1 MNRYLEMT
9 LHAYGERLTGN
20 EPTPGSASAAALAG
34 SHAAALG
41 TAAAVLTYADPIW
54 EAIDPALQE
63 QFREAHEELV
73 VLQGALARMT
83 AADIGAAAGLQAAL
97 ALPKGTAEERAE
109 RKTAVEAAAARLLG
123 TPLKTAEHCLSVL
136 DYLQKIATC
145 GERGSLPEIGTA
157 SALAFAGLDGSL
169 LNVRCNLAILPDER
183 QRAEFVDAAERM
195 WERGNEMREETMAAL
210 FIRLSAE

>member
-1 MNRYLEMT
+1 MNRYMEMT
-9 LHAYGERLTGN
+9 LHAYGVRLTGSD
-20 EPTPGSASAAALAG
+20 PTPGSASAAALAG

-41 TAAAVLTYADPIW
+41 TAAAVRTYTDPGW
-54 EAIDPALQE
+54 EAVDPAIQE

-73 VLQGALARMT
+73 VLQGVLARMSE
-83 AADIGAAAGLQAAL
+83 ADIGAAAALQAAF
-97 ALPKGTAEERAE
+97 ALPREPAEAREA
-109 RKTAVEAAAARLLG
+109 RKAAVEAAAAQVLG
-123 TPLKTAEHCLSVL
+123 TPLKTAEHCLAVL

-145 GERGSLPEIGTA
+145 GERSALPEIGTA

-183 QRAEFVDAAERM
+183 QRAEFVDTAERM

-210 FIRLSAE
+210 FIRMSAE

>member
-1 MNRYLEMT
+1 MNQYMKMT
-9 LHAYGERLTGN
+9 LHAFGEGLADN
-20 EPTPGSASAAALAG
+20 EPSPGGARAAALAG

-41 TAAAVLTYADPIW
+41 TAAATRTYGDDTW
-54 EAIDPALQE
+54 ETIDPALQE

-83 AADIGAAAGLQAAL
+83 AADLEAAEGLRTAF
-97 ALPKGTAEERAE
+97 ALPRETAEEREA
-109 RKTAVEAAAARLLG
+109 RKEAIASAAARVIG
-123 TPLKTAEHCLSVL
+123 TPLKTAELCLSVL

-169 LNVRCNLAILPDER
+169 LLVRCNLAILPVEA
-183 QRAEFVDAAERM
+183 QRAEFVETAENM

-210 FIRLSAE
+210 FIRMSAE